1 MKSNCHLTPVLSGQ
15 EQSSPHSA
23 LQNRP
28 GYDAQ
33 AALDLTQSVICG
45 LDGRVCYW
53 SQGAVELFGWTEEEA
68 LGQICHDLLKSELTV
83 PESEIRREL
92 LLKGR
97 WRGRYLVERRDGQQI
112 YVAAHWVAYTDG
124 PEVPVRVLRM
134 YVELPV
140 SYAVHDVDH
149 PADALLIIDSQF
161 RITHLNFE
169 AERIMKDNRDV
180 LLGKSI
186 WDAYPTIRGTRIYQE
201 YTRAMRE
208 RLRVAFEYFFESSH
222 RWFHI
227 SVFPEKRGG
236 LSVTFRDITETRKAE
251 ESRRA
256 SEVALRTLTAGLFN
270 THDAERRGISYE
282 LHDRLNQELAALQ
295 LDLSLLTNLSHLEG
309 EILDQIHS
317 VSRRVA
323 ELSDGLTRIASQLH
337 PSILDHLGLEVA
349 MRAYT
354 TEFAVREKL
363 RCRFLTRNAP
373 ASLSPEMGICFYRIL
388 QEALENVARHGKTD
402 RVVVHLSSEA
412 NEVFLSVRDYGKGFD
427 VDAQRGKGGLGLIHM
442 QERMRLIHGSLTV
455 RSRRGSGTV
464 VEARAPLFVERR
476 KNPVL
481 AR

>member
-1 MKSNCHLTPVLSGQ
+1 MTPVQSGQ
-15 EQSSPHSA
+15 EHSNGISA

-28 GYDAQ
+28 GYDPQ
-33 AALDLTQSVICG
+33 AAFDLTQSVICN
-45 LDGRVCYW
+45 LDGRVSYW
-53 SQGAVELFGWTEEEA
+53 SRGAVEVFGWTEKEA
-68 LGQICHDLLKSELTV
+68 VGQICHELLKADLPV
-83 PESEIRREL
+83 PEAEIRREL

-97 WRGRYLVERRDGQQI
+97 WRGKYQVKRRDGQQL
-112 YVAAHWVAYTDG
+112 YVAAHWVTYVDG
-124 PEVPVRVLRM
+124 PGAPVRVIRT

-140 SYAVHDVDH
+140 QNAVDDVDH
-149 PADALLIIDSQF
+149 LADGLLIMDSQF
-161 RITHLNFE
+161 RITYLNFE
-169 AERIMKDNRDV
+169 AERLLKENRDA
-180 LLGKSI
+180 LIGKSV
-186 WDAYPTIRGTRIYQE
+186 WDAYPIIKGTRVHQE

-208 RLRVAFEYFFESSH
+208 RLRVGFEYFYEPSQS
-222 RWFHI
+222 WFHI
-227 SVFPEKRGG
+227 CAFPERGGG
-236 LSVTFRDITETRKAE
+236 LSVTFRDITEEMKAE

-256 SEVALRTLTAGLFN
+256 SEMALRTLTAGLFN
-270 THDAERRGISYE
+270 SHDAERRGISNE

-295 LDLSLLTNLSHLEG
+295 LDLSLLTSLSHLEND
-309 EILDQIHS
+309 ILDQIHS

-354 TEFAVREKL
+354 TEFAAREKL

-388 QEALENVARHGKTD
+388 QEALENVARHGNTG

-427 VDAQRGKGGLGLIHM
+427 VDAQRGSGGLGLIHM
-442 QERMRLIHGSLTV
+442 EERMRLIHGSLTV
-455 RSRRGSGTV
+455 RSRPGHGTV
-464 VEARAPLFVERR
+464 IEARAPLFVERR
-476 KNPVL
+476 KKAAVTHKAAV

>member
-1 MKSNCHLTPVLSGQ
+1 M
-15 EQSSPHSA
+15 
-23 LQNRP
+23 
-28 GYDAQ
+28 
-33 AALDLTQSVICG
+33 
-45 LDGRVCYW
+45 
-53 SQGAVELFGWTEEEA
+53 FGWTEEEA
-68 LGQICHDLLKSELTV
+68 LGQVCHDLLKAELAV
-83 PESEIRREL
+83 PEADIRREL

-97 WRGRYLVERRDGQQI
+97 WRGKYQVERRDGQQL
-112 YVAAHWVAYTDG
+112 YVATHWVAYTDG
-124 PEVPVRVLRM
+124 PGLPMRVLRT

-140 SYAVHDVDH
+140 SNDVGGVDH
-149 PADALLIIDSQF
+149 LSDGLLIMDKQF
-161 RITHLNFE
+161 RITYLNFE
-169 AERIMKDNRDV
+169 AER
-180 LLGKSI
+180 LLGESRDILIGASI
-186 WDAYPTIRGTRIYQE
+186 WDVYPKAMGTRLQQE
-201 YTRAMRE
+201 YSRAMSE
-208 RLRVAFEYFFESSH
+208 RIRTAFEYFYEPWNL
-222 RWFHI
+222 WFHI
-227 SVFPEKRGG
+227 SVFPEKGGG
-236 LSVTFRDITETRKAE
+236 LSVTFRDITEKMKAE

-270 THDAERRGISYE
+270 THDAERRGISHE

-295 LDLSLLTNLSHLEG
+295 LDLSLLTSLSHLED

-349 MRAYT
+349 MRSYT

-388 QEALENVARHGKTD
+388 QEALENVARHGNTD

-427 VDAQRGKGGLGLIHM
+427 VDKQKGKGGLGLIHM

-455 RSRRGSGTV
+455 RSTQGSGTV

-476 KNPVL
+476 KKSAVV

>member
-1 MKSNCHLTPVLSGQ
+1 MKSNCHLTPVQSGQ
-15 EQSSPHSA
+15 EQSKPHSA
-23 LQNRP
+23 RQNRP

-45 LDGRVCYW
+45 LDGRVSYW
-53 SQGAVELFGWTEEEA
+53 SRGAVEVFGWTEKEA
-68 LGQICHDLLKSELTV
+68 VGQICHELLKAELPV
-83 PESEIRREL
+83 PEAEIRREL

-97 WRGRYLVERRDGQQI
+97 WQGKYQVERRDGQQI
-112 YVAAHWVAYTDG
+112 YVAAHWVPYVDG
-124 PEVPVRVLRM
+124 PGAPVRVVRT

-140 SYAVHDVDH
+140 WSDVDGVDH
-149 PADALLIIDSQF
+149 LADGLLIMDNQF
-161 RITHLNFE
+161 RMTYLNLE
-169 AERIMKDNRDV
+169 AERLLRENRDV
-180 LLGKSI
+180 LIGRPI
-186 WDAYPTIRGTRIYQE
+186 WEVYPATVGTRLHQE
-201 YTRAMRE
+201 YSRAMGE
-208 RLRVAFEYFFESSH
+208 RNRVAFEYFYEPWH
-222 RWFHI
+222 RWFYI
-227 SVFPEKRGG
+227 NVFPEKGGG
-236 LSVTFRDITETRKAE
+236 LSVTFRDITERMKAE

-270 THDAERRGISYE
+270 THDAERRGISNE

-295 LDLSLLTNLSHLEG
+295 LDLSLLTSLSHLED

-354 TEFAVREKL
+354 TEFAAREKL

-373 ASLSPEMGICFYRIL
+373 ASLSPEMGICFYRIM
-388 QEALENVARHGKTD
+388 QEALENAARHGNTA

-427 VDAQRGKGGLGLIHM
+427 VDAQRGRGGLGLIHM
-442 QERMRLIHGSLTV
+442 EERMRLIRGSLTV
-455 RSRRGSGTV
+455 RSKPGFGTV
-464 VEARAPLFVERR
+464 VEARAPLFIERR
-476 KNPVL
+476 KK
-481 AR
+481 AASMR